1 MNQSVTQEQ
10 LIIPAHFQ
18 YLPAVRNFIARI
30 AAKYRFTKSELNALT
45 ISVDEAIT
53 NIIKHGYGNILSG
66 SITMNVNVKNDRL
79 VVELIDQGK
88 SFDPN
93 QVGDPNIP
101 HYVQV
106 RKKGGLGIFI
116 IRKFMDDIQYVT
128 VNHENTLRLIKL
140 RRIGSSYSPIVPI
153 NSLFKRLKEKFQ
165 FLTRKAASI
174 NLKETGTF
182 LE

>member
-1 MNQSVTQEQ
+1 MNQSVTKEQ
-10 LIIPAHFQ
+10 IIIPAHFQ
-18 YLPAVRNFIARI
+18 NLPAVRNFIARI

-79 VVELIDQGK
+79 VVELIDQGI

-128 VNHENTLRLIKL
+128 TGQKNILRLIKL
-140 RRIGSSYSPIVPI
+140 RKDCTTYPIFIPI
-153 NSLFKRLKEKFQ
+153 TSAFKRLKEKF
-165 FLTRKAASI
+165 FPAKNI
-174 NLKETGTF
+174 K
-182 LE
+182 